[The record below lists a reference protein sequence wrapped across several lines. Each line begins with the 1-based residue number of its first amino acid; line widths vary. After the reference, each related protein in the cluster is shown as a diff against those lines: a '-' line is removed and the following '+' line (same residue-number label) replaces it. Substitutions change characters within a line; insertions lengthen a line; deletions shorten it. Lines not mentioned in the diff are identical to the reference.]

1 MIFWTQPEKIIAASL
16 NNNCAAPYGAGG
28 HTALICTQSRGL
40 NHVLSKHGCICPLFY
55 GLDTCQSVMK
65 AWERQCCFFVFHKEL
80 HSFIFL
86 NCFLSSTKSILV
98 SQTHPVWFLQIGFLQ
113 TSLTPL
119 WPIRVEF
126 KPCHSPRK
134 KRENL
139 TTLVLCLM
147 KTCFHVLRHFF
158 SFSLLVK
165 EVPWFKKRERKEIY
179 QAR

>member
-1 MIFWTQPEKIIAASL
+1 MVLEVTLHWYALSQGVWTMFCPSMVVF
-16 NNNCAAPYGAGG
+16 APSFMDWIRANRLWR
-28 HTALICTQSRGL
+28 HERG
-40 NHVLSKHGCICPLFY
+40 
-55 GLDTCQSVMK
+55 SVV
-65 AWERQCCFFVFHKEL
+65 FLFHKEL

-98 SQTHPVWFLQIGFLQ
+98 SQTYPVWFPQIGFLQ

-126 KPCHSPRK
+126 KPCHSPQK

-147 KTCFHVLRHFF
+147 KMCFHVLRHFF

>member
-1 MIFWTQPEKIIAASL
+1 MWRRRSHCIDMHSVKGFEPCSVQAWLYLPPLLWTGYGPIGYEGMREAVLFFYFTKSCIVSFFWIA
-16 NNNCAAPYGAGG
+16 
-28 HTALICTQSRGL
+28 
-40 NHVLSKHGCICPLFY
+40 
-55 GLDTCQSVMK
+55 
-65 AWERQCCFFVFHKEL
+65 FFPQQ
-80 HSFIFL
+80 
-86 NCFLSSTKSILV
+86 KSILV
-98 SQTHPVWFLQIGFLQ
+98 SQTHPVWILQIGFLQ

-126 KPCHSPRK
+126 KPCHSPQK

-147 KTCFHVLRHFF
+147 KMCFHVLRHFF

-165 EVPWFKKRERKEIY
+165 EVPWFKKRERKEID